1 VKDIQLNIHTH
12 KNLYLK
18 PCSWSKAFS
27 TIDVENSEKIP
38 QAIPGVR
45 LDEFDS
51 FAATKHT
58 DAKYVGVCHY
68 RRRPLFVEPEK
79 WLDPKIFIE
88 PNNENLEFICSEK
101 QRKSALAILESHDV
115 IQYRPCYLAINYR
128 QQFEFFTPVKAWD
141 IMIEIL
147 SDLGMKNSIGF
158 YNVSNAHVWATLFVA
173 SKETFN
179 LYADFA
185 INVAK
190 LLSER
195 DDMKKLLEENN
206 RLIPL
211 LLERLT
217 PFWVFHNRLKSA
229 FVPMLVLESNA

>member
-1 VKDIQLNIHTH
+1 MKDIQLNIHTH
-12 KNLYLK
+12 KNLYLNQC
-18 PCSWSKAFS
+18 PWSKAFS

-101 QRKSALAILESHDV
+101 QRKSALTILESHDV

>member
-1 VKDIQLNIHTH
+1 MKEIQLNIHTH
-12 KNLYLK
+12 KNLYLN
-18 PCSWSKAFS
+18 PCSWFKAFS

-51 FAATKHT
+51 FAATRYT
-58 DAKYVGVCHY
+58 DSKYVGVCHY
-68 RRRPLFVEPEK
+68 RRRPLFFQSEK
-79 WLDPKIFIE
+79 WSDPKIFIE
-88 PNNENLEFICSEK
+88 PTNENLESICSEK
-101 QRKSALAILESHDV
+101 QRESALTILESHEV
-115 IQYRPCYLAINYR
+115 IQYRPCYLRINYR
-128 QQFEFFTPVKAWD
+128 EQFEFFTPVKAWD
-141 IMIEIL
+141 IMIEVL
-147 SDLGMKNSIGF
+147 SDLGMADSLGF
-158 YNVSNAHVWATLFVA
+158 YKISNAHVWATLLVA
-173 SKETFN
+173 KKEIFN
-179 LYADFA
+179 SYADFA

-195 DDMKKLLEENN
+195 DDMRKLLEENN

-229 FVPMLVLESNA
+229 FVPMLVLESDA

>member
-12 KNLYLK
+12 KNLYLN
-18 PCSWSKAFS
+18 PCSWSRAFS
-27 TIDVENSEKIP
+27 VIDVENAEKIP
-38 QAIPGVR
+38 QALQGVR

-51 FAATKHT
+51 FAATRHT

-68 RRRPLFVEPEK
+68 RRRPLFVEPERCVH
-79 WLDPKIFIE
+79 PKIFIE
-88 PNNENLEFICSEK
+88 PTKENIEFICSEK
-101 QRKSALAILESHDV
+101 QRESALEILESHDV

-128 QQFEFFTPVKAWD
+128 QQFEFFTPVRAWD

-147 SDLGMKNSIGF
+147 SDLGMRNSIGF
-158 YNVSNAHVWATLFVA
+158 YKISNAHVWATLFVA
-173 SKETFN
+173 NKEIFN
-179 LYADFA
+179 SYADFA

-190 LLSER
+190 LLFER
-195 DDMKKLLEENN
+195 DEMKNLLKENN

-217 PFWVFHNRLKSA
+217 PFWVFHNKLKSA
-229 FVPMLVLESNA
+229 FVPMLTLEKDI